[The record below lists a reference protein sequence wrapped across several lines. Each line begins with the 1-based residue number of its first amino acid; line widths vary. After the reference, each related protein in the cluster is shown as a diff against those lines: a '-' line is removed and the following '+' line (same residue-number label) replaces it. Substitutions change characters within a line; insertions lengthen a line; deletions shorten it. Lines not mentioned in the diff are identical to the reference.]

1 MKLQMYDFLNKL
13 FEQSFLKK
21 IVEIAKF
28 FKLQKT
34 YWSVTSLIIVFLIG
48 QIIGLINGNSIEQI
62 TQKQIQN
69 ETITFIEKVFWYVI
83 EFIFANGVWWALVL
97 GLALLGLVSLIH
109 YYEIKHSKP
118 DFIDSILYDKFFES
132 FDVFEYEIK
141 QSSENIEYISDKN
154 RKDGIIQ
161 IRKEIDII
169 LSSRKSS
176 FIRVEGFSGIGKT
189 RFIYETLNDE
199 KYKNFVLYVQSYND
213 SILNDLQVFCKK
225 LPTNSQELVIF
236 VIDECPYDNHV
247 QIYRHLKTYPNLVV
261 ITIDQVLSTQNKIHC
276 NDEKRIMLEGLEEAE
291 TVKLIQ
297 EVNHLLNDDLAK
309 KIAHYTEGYPRLAYF
324 MAESFDIEKGDT
336 NNPDFKSELLDNI
349 LSKITDKTEDIK
361 ILQAI
366 SIFKM
371 FPNTNEFQPYKK
383 TVFEHLGIDNAS
395 ASITIKSFIKKGIV
409 REAGRFLY
417 ISPRPISIHLFNQFI
432 EINDYNF
439 IDKLFQKLNN
449 EGLMNGFFEKLQG
462 VQFDTSQHKDLLFQ
476 ILSKLT
482 YEQISD
488 GFGSKIFYTLC
499 LKDRKYSIGILKKLL
514 KDKTKENLL
523 KLEEGRRYLVHALE
537 ELIAFKDTFEDSVK
551 ILFQLARA
559 ENESWSNNSKGIFT
573 KTFQWIL
580 GGTEVNIIKRLELLK
595 SLYLEFALDEDRL
608 ILLEALETSYPKH
621 NYMATH
627 KNHSTFPENIPE
639 NYYPKTQDEIDAY
652 FEKLKELITF
662 AYANSSI
669 HLQSKMLNDLLHS
682 SRMIMKYNQIN
693 IWFLEFIEKLLS
705 AHPYL
710 KSLLFEKI
718 SMILEYDKDE
728 KLSENILN
736 KLESL
741 YNKFTNT
748 KDIEE
753 TKELFFQTER
763 YRYNSEEAFEKH
775 CKVIAQD
782 IWVNRNY
789 TGLLEKSTSNVF
801 DLGKELAKIDIEGT
815 LYEDILNLIPTLTK
829 NSNNRF
835 ILAYLFNSP
844 IDITENYNALFHE
857 IYTKL
862 NNKSLMLDFI
872 HYSKPT
878 EVSIKYLYMLL
889 EKKEIESHLLEN
901 LTFGFWLRD
910 LTKHEF
916 VNFIDRLNSCI
927 DNKCDSFILCMQYVN
942 HQKDKELIEKYTKY
956 YLKHKIFNCIS
967 LQKLHHDI
975 DEMIDS
981 YFINELELD
990 NGLLSHI
997 WEAILSEFD
1006 NEGNFEDRGFHSI
1019 YKIIQKYPEFFWEK
1033 IKNRLD
1039 ELKPT
1044 TYPLYSRFIDFM
1056 QGGYLSHWFNHSIFS
1071 YINPNDVISWLKTT
1085 NYKKAKYIVA
1095 DSLNID
1101 FKSDTLPDIVIKLLT
1116 EFPTDKDL
1124 YSSIQT
1130 RHESWSGSYVPVAN
1144 EKISNITSMLKLYEN
1159 NESVVEF
1166 LKWAKEGF
1174 EYTRNREQTRD
1185 EEERLFY

>member
-1 MKLQMYDFLNKL
+1 MYDFLNKL
-13 FEQSFLKK
+13 FEQPFFKK

-28 FKLQKT
+28 FKLQKS
-34 YWSVTSLIIVFLIG
+34 YWSVASPIIVFLIG
-48 QIIGLINGNSIEQI
+48 QMIGLITSNNIGKITQEQI
-62 TQKQIQN
+62 QS
-69 ETITFIEKVFWYVI
+69 ETVTFIEKVFWYFI
-83 EFIFANGVWWALVL
+83 EIVFAKGAWWALVL
-97 GLALLGLVSLIH
+97 GIILLVFVSLVR
-109 YYEIKHSKP
+109 YYEIKHSKS
-118 DFIDSILYDKFFES
+118 DSIDSIFYNKFFES
-132 FDVFEYEIK
+132 FDFYKQEIE
-141 QSSENIEYISDKN
+141 SFSRDIEYIDDDN
-154 RKDGIIQ
+154 RKSHIIQ
-161 IRKEIDII
+161 IRNEIDNICFAG
-169 LSSRKSS
+169 KSS

-189 RFIYETLNDE
+189 RFVYEALNDE
-199 KYKNFVLYVQSYND
+199 KYKKFVLYIQSYKG
-213 SILNDLQVFCKK
+213 STLADLKMFCKK
-225 LPTNSQELVIF
+225 LPENSQAIVIF
-236 VIDECPYDNHV
+236 VIDECSYDDHV
-247 QIYRHLKTYPNLVV
+247 KIYRHLKTYPNLVV
-261 ITIDQVLSTQNKIHC
+261 ITIDQVFSTQDKIHC
-276 NDEKRIMLEGLEEAE
+276 QDEKRIILKGLEEAE

-309 KIAHYTEGYPRLAYF
+309 KIAYYTDGYPGLAYF

-336 NNPDFKSELLDNI
+336 NNPDFKSKLLDDI
-349 LSKITDKTEDIK
+349 LNKITDKVEDIK

-371 FPNTNEFQPYKK
+371 FPNTGEFSQYKK
-383 TVFEHLGIDNAS
+383 IIFEHLGIDNAS
-395 ASITIKSFIKKGIV
+395 ASITIKSFIRKGIV

-432 EINDYNF
+432 EISDYGF
-439 IDKLFQKLNN
+439 INELFQKLNN
-449 EGLMNGFFEKLQG
+449 EGLMNSFFEKLQG
-462 VQFDTSQHKDLLFQ
+462 VQFDTPQHKDLLFQ

-488 GFGSKIFYTLC
+488 GFGSKIFYALC
-499 LKDRKYSIGILKKLL
+499 LKDRKYSIGILEEML

-537 ELIAFKDTFEDSVK
+537 ELIAFKDTYEDSIK

-573 KTFQWIL
+573 ETFQWIL
-580 GGTEVNIIKRLELLK
+580 GGTEVNIVKRLELLK
-595 SLYLEFALDEDRL
+595 SLYQEFTSDEDRL

-627 KNHSTFPENIPE
+627 KNHSTFPENIPK

-662 AYANSSI
+662 AYENSSI
-669 HLQSKMLNDLLHS
+669 HLQSKILNDLLQS
-682 SRMIMKYNQIN
+682 SRMMMRYNQIN
-693 IWFLEFIEKLLS
+693 IWFLEFIENLLS
-705 AHPYL
+705 VHPYL
-710 KSLLFEKI
+710 KSLLFEEI
-718 SMILEYDKDE
+718 SIILECDKDE
-728 KLSENILN
+728 KLSKNILN

-741 YNKFTNT
+741 CNKFTNT
-748 KDIEE
+748 KNIEE

-763 YRYNSEEAFEKH
+763 YRYKSEEAFEKH

-789 TGLLEKSTSNVF
+789 IGLLEKSTSNVF
-801 DLGKELAKIDIEGT
+801 DLGKELAKMDIEGN

-844 IDITENYNALFHE
+844 IDTNGYHSMFDD

-862 NNKSLMLDFI
+862 DDKSLMFDFI

-889 EKKEIESHLLEN
+889 EKKEIESHMLEN

-916 VNFIDRLNSCI
+916 INFIDGLNSRI
-927 DNKCDSFILCMQYVN
+927 ENKCNSFDLCMQYVH
-942 HQKDKELIEKYTKY
+942 HQKDKELVEKYTIY
-956 YLKHKIFNCIS
+956 YIENHIFNCTVKYRVKHYIE
-967 LQKLHHDI
+967 
-975 DEMIDS
+975 EMIDK
-981 YFINELELD
+981 YFAYNLEFTD
-990 NGLLSHI
+990 KLLSNI
-997 WEAILSEFD
+997 WEAILYEFE
-1006 NEGNFEDRGFHSI
+1006 NEGKFEDRGFHSI
-1019 YKIIQKYPEFFWEK
+1019 YKIIQKYPDFFWEK
-1033 IKNRLD
+1033 IKNKLD

-1044 TYPLYSRFIDFM
+1044 TYPLYSRFIYFM
-1056 QGGYLSHWFNHSIFS
+1056 QGGYLSHWYNHSIFS
-1071 YINPNDVISWLKTT
+1071 YINPDDVINWLKTT
-1085 NYKKAKYIVA
+1085 HYQKAKYIVA

-1116 EFPTDKDL
+1116 EFPNDEDL

-1130 RHESWSGSYVPVAN
+1130 RSESWSGSYVPVAN
-1144 EKISNITSMLKLYEN
+1144 EKISNITCMLKLYED
-1159 NESVVEF
+1159 NENVVEF
-1166 LKWAKEGF
+1166 LKWSKKGYENQ
-1174 EYTRNREQTRD
+1174 RDREQIRD
-1185 EEERLFY
+1185 EEEYLLS